1 MPEGTLICH
10 TARKVQILASST
22 EVTLSS
28 LNPVSWRYRQD
39 PHSFKI
45 SFSLKVKTPNGKG
58 KVELGLVLGVSL
70 DSGLLLS
77 RLSHV
82 QLCAAP

>member
-1 MPEGTLICH
+1 MPEGPLICH
-10 TARKVQILASST
+10 TARKVQISVSST

-39 PHSFKI
+39 PQSFKI
-45 SFSLKVKTPNGKG
+45 SFSLKVKKTNAKG

-77 RLSHV
+77 HFSRV
-82 QLCAAP
+82 